1 MKFFKKQLSNGITVI
16 GELRDLPVVSM
27 SITNKFGAAHE
38 YAEIKGIAHLIE
50 HLLFTGTKKRTH
62 EEISREIEK
71 RGGVI
76 NAFTSD
82 SVTSFW
88 FKLPSEHVFAGL
100 DILVDMLKNPLFE
113 EKKFEKEKRVV
124 LEEIKMYHDSPQHH
138 VYEKITENLYEKPLG
153 IGVIGTTETIK
164 SLKRDFVANYFKEK
178 YSPENYIVTFVGKI
192 DVKKLCDYLEKEFR
206 KQKKTSAIIPIIKRN
221 EKTLERRPG
230 LDQAHYIFATHAPL
244 AGTKE
249 AYALEVL
256 DAYLA
261 NGMSSKLFLSIREE
275 HGLAYAVKSMIESS
289 REYGY
294 YTVYVGTTK
303 ESIEQVEKLILQ
315 GFQEAKKL
323 TEKELQE
330 AKQRLIG
337 LKQIS
342 KEESASVMNELMNA
356 EFCDKAENYY
366 RYEQEIKKVTLEEV
380 RKQANIT
387 SFSTAA
393 IIPA

>member
-1 MKFFKKQLSNGITVI
+1 MKFFKKKLSNGITVI
-16 GELRDLPVVSM
+16 GEQRDLPVVSM

-62 EEISREIEK
+62 EDISREIEK

-82 SVTSFW
+82 NVTSFW

-100 DILVDMLKNPLFE
+100 DILIDMLKNPIFE

-138 VYEKITENLYEKPLG
+138 IYEKITENLYEKPLG

-164 SLKRDFVANYFKEK
+164 ALQRDFVANYFQEK

-192 DVKKLCDYLEKEFR
+192 DVEKLCTYLEKEF
-206 KQKKTSAIIPIIKRN
+206 KGKKKKSSIIPIIKRN
-221 EKTLERRPG
+221 EKTIEKRPG
-230 LDQAHYIFATHAPL
+230 LDQAHYIFAIHAPF
-244 AGTKE
+244 AGTRE
-249 AYALEVL
+249 SYALEVL

-294 YTVYVGTTK
+294 YTIYVGTTK
-303 ESIEQVEKLILQ
+303 ESIEKVEKLILQ
-315 GFQEAKKL
+315 GFQDAKKMN
-323 TEKELQE
+323 EKQLQE

-380 RKQANIT
+380 RKQAQIN